1 MWKTINSIKGKS
13 QKNSTISEI
22 TVDETHSINNREEIA
37 DFINNHFTNIGPQLA
52 SQLRNPTK
60 TFNHF
65 INASSSTFQL
75 THIKLSDV
83 LNLLKNLDIN
93 KSVGLDR
100 IPNKLLKFSA
110 DIIAESLCLLFDSTL
125 QSPEAMSQV
134 IGKLQRFFHSTRAT
148 VNQILTII
156 GQFQF

>member
-13 QKNSTISEI
+13 QKDSTISEI
-22 TVDETHSINNREEIA
+22 TVDETRINNREEIT

-52 SQLRNPTK
+52 PQLPNPTK

-65 INASSSTFQL
+65 INATSSTFQL

-93 KSVGLDR
+93 KSARLYR
-100 IPNKLLKFSA
+100 I
-110 DIIAESLCLLFDSTL
+110 
-125 QSPEAMSQV
+125 
-134 IGKLQRFFHSTRAT
+134 
-148 VNQILTII
+148 
-156 GQFQF
+156 